1 LYLTEASGSA
11 LGTSA
16 ILCARDIRG
25 RAAFARLCDWQQ
37 FSLDVLTAWAAVVAF
52 IVPVMFGFT

>member
-1 LYLTEASGSA
+1 LYLTEAFGGA

-16 ILCARDIRG
+16 ILCARYIRG

-37 FSLDVLTAWAAVVAF
+37 F
-52 IVPVMFGFT
+52 